1 MKKKLMALMLAVVMV
16 LGLVA
21 CGGGKTSDV
30 GKYAGEWNV
39 VGRVSE
45 GEDLTDL
52 ISLLG
57 ETRLVVAEDGTVE
70 TFIMFG
76 EDVFADGDYEVS
88 IKVTDDGAV
97 LDDAGD
103 EYPVE
108 INEEGQLVFDIDG
121 EVFTCEKAEK

>member
-1 MKKKLMALMLAVVMV
+1 M
-16 LGLVA
+16 
-21 CGGGKTSDV
+21 
-30 GKYAGEWNV
+30 
-39 VGRVSE
+39 
-45 GEDLTDL
+45 
-52 ISLLG
+52 LG